1 MDKTEIEIEHIVGQ
15 PILETLCGCQDL
27 KSAIPIFKI
36 EAPCFIDF
44 GVLWNY
50 ESIAMLS
57 FEKRMSIAPKVLLRS
72 IAKLF

>member
-1 MDKTEIEIEHIVGQ
+1 MDKTEIEIDRIVGQ
-15 PILETLCGCQDL
+15 PILETLCVGLDL
-27 KSAIPIFKI
+27 TSMIPTFKT

-50 ESIAMLS
+50 ESIAIS

-72 IAKLF
+72 IANLF